1 MSKLCNC
8 RTEISVDQT
17 YILDIDSIAV
27 VDVLLN
33 YKGVFGTDIKE
44 NINCQKFNEI
54 LNGKDG
60 EYLKNIFKLEEQF
73 EGGSN
78 ELEEYVKDKI
88 KKYINDC
95 NIDNLSEL
103 IKNRKS
109 NRFIRTAQYMILF
122 HH

>member
-1 MSKLCNC
+1 MKYKELILLLVALTKGGQTTIARTLCKKSAEGMSKLCNC

-88 KKYINDC
+88 K
-95 NIDNLSEL
+95 NI
-103 IKNRKS
+103 
-109 NRFIRTAQYMILF
+109 
-122 HH
+122 

>member
-1 MSKLCNC
+1 M
-8 RTEISVDQT
+8 
-17 YILDIDSIAV
+17 

-109 NRFIRTAQYMILF
+109 NRFIRTAEYMILF